1 MPNEIRIEFD
11 SKDTNQNWININ
23 ETAINLT
30 NEGYSFAIFYVEGG
44 RGPHIHIYGLD
55 ELETLN
61 YNQRIEYRNKF
72 LTKICPKGSE
82 PDRGLC
88 DEKHL
93 CALEFANHFKYKT
106 PKRLLNHFWNGHN
119 MGIDFDIKY
128 SILHGEKKKQKIITN
143 DKPLKFGDRL
153 MKKRH
158 EFFRGVLAFEKVF
171 DKYKKSLI
179 FIS

>member
-1 MPNEIRIEFD
+1 MKTERRLLTLQTIRDEILEYFPKTLWWDGCHKHEVFNSIRSYKHRQGMPNEIRIEFD
-11 SKDTNQNWININ
+11 NEDTNQNWININ

-30 NEGYSFAIFYVEGG
+30 DEGYSFAIFYVEGG

-88 DEKHL
+88 DEII
-93 CALEFANHFKYKT
+93 F
-106 PKRLLNHFWNGHN
+106 G
-119 MGIDFDIKY
+119 MGTIWEL
-128 SILHGEKKKQKIITN
+128 ILI
-143 DKPLKFGDRL
+143 
-153 MKKRH
+153 
-158 EFFRGVLAFEKVF
+158 
-171 DKYKKSLI
+171 
-179 FIS
+179 